1 MARPH
6 TPSCLEVHHHI
17 LRHPLKF
24 VEEERWVCL
33 LFYLILTQCF
43 VGGGGRSA
51 VQVVKGTDA
60 ITAAGGGGAADCFNT
75 SYCGG
80 GGTVRRMYCV

>member
-1 MARPH
+1 MAQLR
-6 TPSCLEVHHHI
+6 TPSCLEVHLHI
-17 LRHPLKF
+17 LRYLLKS

-33 LFYLILTQCF
+33 LFYLMLCQCF

-51 VQVVKGTDA
+51 VQLAKGTDV

-75 SYCGG
+75 TDCGG
-80 GGTVRRMYCV
+80 GGTGRRMHYV